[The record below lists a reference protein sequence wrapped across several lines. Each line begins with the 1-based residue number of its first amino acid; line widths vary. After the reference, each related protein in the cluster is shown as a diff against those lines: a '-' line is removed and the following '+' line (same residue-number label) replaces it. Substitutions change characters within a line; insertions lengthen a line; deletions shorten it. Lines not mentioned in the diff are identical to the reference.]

1 MLATTENL
9 SEINNFVVSVEK
21 ALSDENFG
29 NFVSNWLGRNCTQK
43 KGVHGSATEFRPL
56 SLSNNQSVFNTKLI
70 DVSMITNMSLL
81 RNDYFELKTVDLKL
95 MTSQWR
101 HHCRYWLVRN

>member
-1 MLATTENL
+1 MLVRTENV
-9 SEINNFVVSVEK
+9 SEIYNLVVSAEK
-21 ALSDENFG
+21 ALSYENFD
-29 NFVSNWLGRNCTQK
+29 NFVLNWLGIAHKRRACM
-43 KGVHGSATEFRPL
+43 GSATEFRPFK
-56 SLSNNQSVFNTKLI
+56 SLKYKYNTKLI

-101 HHCRYWLVRN
+101 HHCCY

>member
-9 SEINNFVVSVEK
+9 SKINNFVASVEK

-43 KGVHGSATEFRPL
+43 KGVHGSATEFRL
-56 SLSNNQSVFNTKLI
+56 
-70 DVSMITNMSLL
+70 
-81 RNDYFELKTVDLKL
+81 
-95 MTSQWR
+95 
-101 HHCRYWLVRN
+101 

>member
-43 KGVHGSATEFRPL
+43 KGVHGSATEFRPFK
-56 SLSNNQSVFNTKLI
+56 SLKYKYNTKLF

-101 HHCRYWLVRN
+101 HHCCY

>member
-1 MLATTENL
+1 MLVRTENV
-9 SEINNFVVSVEK
+9 SEIYNLVVSAEK
-21 ALSDENFG
+21 ALSYENFD

-95 MTSQWR
+95 ITSQWR
-101 HHCRYWLVRN
+101 HHCCY